1 MDKAVVSKPISPE
14 TERAA
19 ARRARDKANAARW
32 SLEVAVFLFAVLIIV
47 IILLFEGFGVLLVGP
62 IAIIGLSLVWLM
74 GWRQGKLL
82 YQRFYDEELETLQQ
96 TQRDINSVEETIE
109 QQVQKAFRQRWK

>member
-1 MDKAVVSKPISPE
+1 MDKAVVNNPISPE

-32 SLEVAVFLFAVLIIV
+32 SLEVAVFLFAVLILV

-62 IAIIGLSLVWLM
+62 IALIGLSLVWFI
-74 GWRQGKLL
+74 GWRQGKQL
-82 YQRFYDEELETLQQ
+82 YQRFYEEELETLKQ
-96 TQRDINSVEETIE
+96 TRRDITAVEETIE
-109 QQVQKAFRQRWK
+109 EQVQKAFRQRWK